1 MKPCEPRCSLS
12 QDAVTVTPLNI
23 QEIRIAVHSGDA
35 RRLVEVLGGSI
46 WTEIL
51 QLAGDALAGAAAQG
65 VPGASELAEAWTTA
79 LRNRRSPEDD
89 ELAAELDAA
98 LGRRPPPPG
107 QPLPVDLEELP
118 DLLETRLGEEG
129 GRVDLLTGEVWRPR
143 LSSTSATR
151 SPTTPPTSRTAA
163 AGCTWVPK
171 ALRRATVTW
180 RTSSPTWRTRS
191 RRPARRRHR
200 GARRVRTLQGHHLQ
214 LARGRGTLVPV
225 LRRASPG
232 SCTPVADRRGIPS
245 DAGRW

>member
-12 QDAVTVTPLNI
+12 QDAVNRHALNI

-129 GRVDLLTGEVWRPR
+129 GRVDLLTGEVWRA
-143 LSSTSATR
+143 STVEYFRDEEPDDAPDFEDRGRWLYVGPEGSQESYRDMEDFVADMADPVAPTGSASPSRGAAR
-151 SPTTPPTSRTAA
+151 SDASRT
-163 AGCTWVPK
+163 P
-171 ALRRATVTW
+171 
-180 RTSSPTWRTRS
+180 SPVGPRTRN
-191 RRPARRRHR
+191 A
-200 GARRVRTLQGHHLQ
+200 
-214 LARGRGTLVPV
+214 GTGSQTSVAGV
-225 LRRASPG
+225 VHASG
-232 SCTPVADRRGIPS
+232 
-245 DAGRW
+245 